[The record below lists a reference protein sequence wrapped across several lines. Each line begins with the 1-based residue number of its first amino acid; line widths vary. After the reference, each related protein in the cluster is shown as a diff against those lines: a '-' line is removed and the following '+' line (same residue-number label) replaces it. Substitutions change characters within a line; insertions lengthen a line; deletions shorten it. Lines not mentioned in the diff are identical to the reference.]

1 MPQAEAPPMEKPGPG
16 QSHAALETE
25 SAMQPAPNEMARA
38 AEWAAALRTGAGA
51 VQGYPIGGTLG
62 GEPLERL
69 VAAWGHYHARA
80 ETEKGY
86 AVETTVHR
94 DPATGLSIGTKVHV
108 HADFPAV
115 EWVVRLTNEGDTDTG
130 IFEGIQALEAALPLA
145 GGDPCRVVYS
155 LGSMCSRD
163 DFRLTERHLRPRS
176 HLRLTAGWGR
186 SSSEVLPFFN
196 VDFGGNGIIIG
207 IGWTG
212 EWAAQF
218 SRDEPGGLSIRV
230 GMAHTHL
237 KLFPGEEIRTPRV
250 LLLFWEG
257 EPIRGHNALRRF
269 ILKHH
274 RPRPSGQPLVA
285 PLCNGNWGGTPADVH
300 LDNISQ
306 IAAHD
311 LPFEYYWIDAEWFG
325 KPGPWPRGAGD
336 WTPRADIYPQG
347 LRPIG
352 DAAHAAGLKFLLWVE
367 PERVA
372 PGTPWA
378 RDHTEWLLEVP
389 EGRAVTWTDYG
400 DWMSTEDWVRAE
412 SSRNQLNAGD
422 RLLNLGNPDALQFLT
437 DFLSDLINRFGIDC
451 FRQDSNISQLLYWQ
465 NADAPDRQG
474 MAEIRYVEG
483 QYALWDALL
492 ERHPG
497 LIIDNCA
504 SGGRKIDL
512 ESLGRAT
519 PLWRTD
525 FCDLSP
531 GRVAAQC
538 HTWGLLHWI
547 PLNSTSVGY
556 LDSVSRYHLRSSM
569 SSGLVAGLSGAGD
582 ASQPPIPEDYPFDR
596 ARELL
601 MEYLSV
607 REFYYGDFY
616 PLTEY
621 SQAEDAW
628 MAYQLDRPEQGDGLV
643 VVLKRP
649 GSPYTEAFLRLRALD
664 PAVTY
669 RFDDVDSGISQELTG
684 AELTTDGLRV
694 ELLDRPD
701 SALIRYA
708 ARRES

>member
-1 MPQAEAPPMEKPGPG
+1 MTPTTSELARAEA
-16 QSHAALETE
+16 
-25 SAMQPAPNEMARA
+25 
-38 AEWAAALRTGAGA
+38 WAQALRTGTGA
-51 VQGYPIGGTLG
+51 VEAYPIGGTLG

-69 VAAWGHYHARA
+69 VAAWDHYHIRD
-80 ETEKGY
+80 ETERGY

-94 DPATGLSIGTKVHV
+94 DPASGLCVGAEVHV
-108 HADFPAV
+108 HSDFAAV
-115 EWVVRLTNEGDTDTG
+115 EWVVSLTNEGSADTPILDG
-130 IFEGIQALEAALPLA
+130 LQALEAASPMA
-145 GGDPCRVVYS
+145 PGDGCRVVYS
-155 LGSMCSRD
+155 KGSMCSRE
-163 DFRLTERHLRPRS
+163 DFRLVERSLRPRS
-176 HLRLTAGWGR
+176 DLRLTAGWGR
-186 SSSEVLPFFN
+186 SSSDILPFFN
-196 VDFGGNGIIIG
+196 LDFGGHGIIVA

-218 SRDEPGGLSIRV
+218 SRDQGGALSIRI
-230 GMAHTHL
+230 GMDRTHL
-237 KLFPGEEIRTPRV
+237 KLLPGESIRTPRV

-257 EPIRGHNALRRF
+257 EPIRGHNMLRRF

-274 RPRPSGQPLVA
+274 RPAPNGHPLVT
-285 PLCNGNWGGTPADVH
+285 PVCNSNWGGTPAATH
-300 LDNISQ
+300 LDNISK
-306 IAAHD
+306 IRAHD

-325 KPGPWPRGAGD
+325 EPGPWPRGAGN
-336 WTPRADIYPQG
+336 WTPRADLYPQG
-347 LRPIG
+347 LGPIG

-378 RDHTEWLLEVP
+378 AEHADWLLQVP
-389 EGRAVTWTDYG
+389 EGRAVTWADYG

-422 RLLNLGNPDALQFLT
+422 RLLDLGNPDALRFLT
-437 DFLSDLINRFGIDC
+437 DSLSDLITRFGVDC
-451 FRQDSNISQLLYWQ
+451 FRQDSNIAQLLYWR

-474 MAEIRYVEG
+474 IAEIRYVEG

-512 ESLGRAT
+512 ESLDRAT

-531 GRVAAQC
+531 GRVPAQC

-547 PLNSTSVGY
+547 PLGSTSAGY
-556 LDSVSRYHLRSSM
+556 LNAVSRYQLRSSM
-569 SSGLVAGLSGAGD
+569 SSGLVAGLSSAGD
-582 ASQPPIPEDYPFDR
+582 AAQPAIPEDYPFDR

-607 REFYYGDFY
+607 RDFYYGDFY
-616 PLTEY
+616 PLTDY
-621 SQAEDAW
+621 SQADDAW

-649 GSPYTEAFLRLRALD
+649 NSPFTEAFLRLRALD
-664 PAVTY
+664 PAVRY
-669 RFDDVDSGISQELTG
+669 RFTNADSGESQELTG
-684 AELTTDGLRV
+684 AELATDGLRV

-701 SALIRYA
+701 SVLLRYA
-708 ARRES
+708 VRREG